1 MCKKASQKFIALARI
16 LSLMRF
22 EQRKQIVDL
31 FMTSDFYY
39 RPLVWIFHSRRVN
52 NRINPIQE
60 RAVRIIYQDHNSSF
74 EELLRKENS
83 LVIYQRNLKLLVTEM
98 FKVTIGCALDI
109 MKEIFEIDY

>member
-31 FMTSDFYY
+31 FMTSNFYY
-39 RPLVWIFHSRRVN
+39 CPLVWIFHSRRVN
-52 NRINPIQE
+52 NRINLIQE
-60 RAVRIIYQDHNSSF
+60 KAVRIIYKDNNSSF

-83 LVIYQRNLKLLVTEM
+83 LTIYQRNLKLLVTEM
-98 FKVTIGCALDI
+98 FKVKIGCALDI
-109 MKEIFEIDY
+109 MKEIFEIDD